1 MENFPPNF
9 VAGFLRLHNQYRA
22 AHEAPPLQIDGKLN
36 DYAQEWADV
45 LAKNC
50 ALEYRPKGNYGENV
64 FRSTWKKTE
73 REIKPSD
80 PLESWYR
87 EGRFFNYG
95 EKQPQS
101 LEDVRHFTQLLW
113 KEARTIGLGIAND
126 IEGLIYF
133 VCNYNPPGNVAD
145 QFAKNV
151 LPLKLEDQ
159 ELLPHEAEGIRTTE
173 IRPEVVRSMERL
185 YAVPSEKL
193 RVWSVWLTKIVEIA
207 DQWQK
212 WLRAHID
219 FTIRLSDRLYAA
231 EMAVRRSKMEIVEL
245 RKISSKVGHAD
256 EEEMK
261 YLYETGDS
269 IQGEG
274 GSIYEEAIDM
284 QEEEQRSSKRT
295 LDRTSTRPEV
305 ALTTAASSVTLTP
318 STATI
323 KEVSSTSLQPSQ
335 ITIVRVQSAASRQ
348 ASRTSVKSAPSATSR
363 QASKTTVKL
372 SQSATSGKAS
382 KTSVKSARSST
393 SKQGS
398 RISIKSALSAFSRQA
413 SKATLKSAKSM
424 ASVKSGTKI
433 NEELRTWPIGTPWEH
448 LGLEDAYEEEE
459 YEKLP
464 LPSNEQ
470 EMREFLKKFTH
481 QATIYRSYYKHWKE
495 TADRATKEIGGRLVL
510 ATFQVQ
516 GKDQTGRTKRPVRP
530 KPCGSVS
537 KRKLVKS
544 KDQQV
549 NTSDLSQ
556 KASIASLKSGKR
568 STVTIKEKSQE
579 RLNKESQK
587 SIEVPDWVRECARAL
602 EPIPY
607 LFYVRTEPDIDIAI
621 EHDDEEVILVDL
633 DREGVIAQSRRVFFN
648 LTDKPCKG
656 GKPWI

>member
-1 MENFPPNF
+1 MM
-9 VAGFLRLHNQYRA
+9 
-22 AHEAPPLQIDGKLN
+22 
-36 DYAQEWADV
+36 
-45 LAKNC
+45 KN
-50 ALEYRPKGNYGENV
+50 
-64 FRSTWKKTE
+64 TE
-73 REIKPSD
+73 REKLDVSRWKK
-80 PLESWYR
+80 LKRSCVYR
-87 EGRFFNYG
+87 NCR
-95 EKQPQS
+95 
-101 LEDVRHFTQLLW
+101 
-113 KEARTIGLGIAND
+113 
-126 IEGLIYF
+126 
-133 VCNYNPPGNVAD
+133 
-145 QFAKNV
+145 
-151 LPLKLEDQ
+151 
-159 ELLPHEAEGIRTTE
+159 
-173 IRPEVVRSMERL
+173 EVVRSMERL

-193 RVWSVWLTKIVEIA
+193 RVWSIWLTKIVEIA

-245 RKISSKVGHAD
+245 RKISSKVGQAD

-269 IQGEG
+269 IQGED

-323 KEVSSTSLQPSQ
+323 KEVSSMSLQPSQ
-335 ITIVRVQSAASRQ
+335 VTIVRVQSAASRQ

-398 RISIKSALSAFSRQA
+398 KISIKSAQSGKGSRSSIKSALSAFSRRV
-413 SKATLKSAKSM
+413 SKATLKSARSM
-424 ASVKSGTKI
+424 ASVKSGAKI
-433 NEELRTWPIGTPWEH
+433 DEQLRTWPIGTPWEH
-448 LGLEDAYEEEE
+448 LGLEDACEEEE

-530 KPCGSVS
+530 KPCGNVS

-549 NTSDLSQ
+549 NTSDLSV